1 MSGHGWVRPNPNGM
15 KARCGGPAICP
26 ECRAEANPTADCPRA
41 QTLPEETTEPASQER
56 INAHIL
62 IVAGD
67 RMASLLNWI
76 IEEPDSGLGAEEL
89 SAIREAAKADLTW
102 WESCV
107 KLNGFKSP
115 AGPGGFY
122 RAREEATDASSV

>member
-1 MSGHGWVRPNPNGM
+1 M
-15 KARCGGPAICP
+15 
-26 ECRAEANPTADCPRA
+26 T
-41 QTLPEETTEPASQER
+41 ASQER

-67 RMASLLNWI
+67 RMASLLQWI
-76 IEEPDSGLGAEEL
+76 IEEPDSGLVPEVLE
-89 SAIREAAKADLTW
+89 AIRKAAAADLTW
-102 WESCV
+102 WENCV

-122 RAREEATDASSV
+122 RAREQDE